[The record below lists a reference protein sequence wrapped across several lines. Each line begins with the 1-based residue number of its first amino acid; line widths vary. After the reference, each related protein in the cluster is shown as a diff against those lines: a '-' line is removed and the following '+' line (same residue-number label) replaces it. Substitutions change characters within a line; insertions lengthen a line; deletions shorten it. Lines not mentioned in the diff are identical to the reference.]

1 MPDYNIFNYWC
12 NAKLVVWHRGLVGFF
27 INKSAFGAKGPRIKS
42 PWRQTV
48 KSMFYISSNKV
59 WLNQNLTP
67 WYTLKSNLDSSP
79 KSRACP
85 RATQQ
90 DCAKCGGTPLLSRSW
105 HRKIFRRKADKK
117 RRKSL
122 FGIGPF
128 SIIICFLP
136 SLVVYRP
143 LPFFLVF
150 LHWRVQGFLVRG
162 FCWKPM
168 AVLG

>member
-117 RRKSL
+117 KFYRCSSSNM
-122 FGIGPF
+122 
-128 SIIICFLP
+128 SIVYFLNMWQIWM
-136 SLVVYRP
+136 SIL
-143 LPFFLVF
+143 LSCLSSIDIE
-150 LHWRVQGFLVRG
+150 
-162 FCWKPM
+162 
-168 AVLG
+168 